1 MIVVVAGEIE
11 KPPVATAV
19 TVVLFALFTV
29 TENVAGLPFRETVIG
44 DAGKLIV
51 QPIGGGEGE
60 AEGDGEADG
69 EGEAEGDGEADGEG
83 EAEGEG
89 DGEADGEG
97 EAEGDGDAEG
107 EGDAEGDGEGDAEGD
122 GLGDGEPLL
131 FATVELTFE
140 FRLTVPIPRSEKN
153 SLSRVM
159 SPEPDM

>member
-1 MIVVVAGEIE
+1 VIVVVAGEIE
-11 KPPVATAV
+11 KSPVPTAV

-29 TENVAGLPFRETVIG
+29 TEKVAGLPFRETVIG
-44 DAGKLIV
+44 EAGKSIV
-51 QPIGGGEGE
+51 QAIGVAEGEGDGEADGEGE

-83 EAEGEG
+83 EAEG
-89 DGEADGEG
+89 D
-97 EAEGDGDAEG
+97 G
-107 EGDAEGDGEGDAEGD
+107 EGDADGDGEGDGEGDAEGD
-122 GLGDGEPLL
+122 GLGDGEPELL

-140 FRLTVPIPRSEKN
+140 FRFTVPIPRSVKI